1 MNDQLYVWVYP
12 EGEQRPVLCGLLEL
26 LNGRRCLFSYDS
38 SWLAHSKRFAL
49 SPDMSLHAGVIEP
62 PAGLDLHPIFDD
74 AGPDRWGRNV
84 INKIFNP
91 QRRSP
96 IEYLELAGENR
107 IGALGFSQSNLAYK
121 VLSEQAFSS
130 VDLPDLMHAAKALN
144 SQMPINEDLLRLLRP
159 GSSAGGARPKA
170 IIKHNDEDWIAKFP
184 AVGDECDV
192 SAIENASMRLASR
205 CGIDVPDSQLIKVGA
220 ENVLLIKRFDRE
232 NNHRIHFASARTML
246 IAEGI
251 KEEEMGYSD
260 LADLARRLSI
270 EPKRDCEQLF
280 RRMLLNV
287 LIENTDDH
295 DKNHAFIYKNGD
307 WRLSPAYDFQP
318 QLQGIGYHQL
328 RIGKE
333 GHVPTISNVL
343 SEASRFLLRPEE
355 AEKIIEEIVAISR
368 DWQAIFA
375 NEGVSPYNIELCA
388 SYVLRP
394 SLFR

>member
-1 MNDQLYVWVYP
+1 MSDQLYVWVYP
-12 EGEQRPVLCGLLEL
+12 ERAQRPVLCGVLEL
-26 LNGRRCLFSYDS
+26 LSGRRCLFSYDP
-38 SWLAHSKRFAL
+38 SWLVHSKRFAL
-49 SPDMSLHAGVIEP
+49 SPDMPLHVGVIEP

-74 AGPDRWGRNV
+74 AGPDRWGRNI
-84 INKIFNP
+84 INKVINP

-96 IEYLELAGENR
+96 LEYLALAGENR
-107 IGALGFSQSNLAYK
+107 IGALGFSGSSLEYE
-121 VLSEQAFSS
+121 VPPEHAFFS
-130 VDLPDLMHAAKALN
+130 VDLPELMHAAKALD
-144 SQMPINEDLLRLLRP
+144 SHMPINKHLGRLLRP

-184 AVGDECDV
+184 AKSDECDV
-192 SAIENASMRLASR
+192 CAIEQASLRLAKR
-205 CGIDVPDSQLIKVGA
+205 CGIDVPDSQLIKVSDK
-220 ENVLLIKRFDRE
+220 NVLLIKRFDRE

-251 KEEEMGYSD
+251 KEEAMGYAD
-260 LADLARRLSI
+260 LADLARRLSL
-270 EPKRDCEQLF
+270 EPQRDCEQLF

-307 WRLSPAYDFQP
+307 WRLSPAYDIQP

-343 SEASRFLLRPEE
+343 SEANRFLLRHEE
-355 AEKIIEEIVAISR
+355 AEKIAEEVIVITR
-368 DWQAIFA
+368 DWQTIFA
-375 NEGVSPYNIELCA
+375 NEGISQYDIELCA
-388 SYVLRP
+388 NYVLKTVK
-394 SLFR
+394 